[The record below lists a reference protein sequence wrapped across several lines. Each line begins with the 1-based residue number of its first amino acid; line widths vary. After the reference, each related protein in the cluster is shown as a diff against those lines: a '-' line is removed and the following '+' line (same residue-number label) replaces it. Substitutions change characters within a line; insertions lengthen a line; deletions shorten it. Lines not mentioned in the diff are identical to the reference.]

1 MDWALLYVSEEGE
14 KKKEILVPLDRTVAS
29 LEGNLQLVLVSRSS
43 LPEHGFAMDADR
55 RTGRSIDP
63 NGMLLSIILLFS
75 LLISRIASIFK
86 RISEVQPK
94 SKNVDVDF
102 NVYRRYTVY
111 RKVPMLVARM
121 ERTLAIDGDY
131 VHVSLMTSKVR
142 ITLLIRRFK
151 RLCLLQTKLEMCLT
165 VGKRYH
171 TTSRA

>member
-1 MDWALLYVSEEGE
+1 M
-14 KKKEILVPLDRTVAS
+14 
-29 LEGNLQLVLVSRSS
+29 
-43 LPEHGFAMDADR
+43 
-55 RTGRSIDP
+55 
-63 NGMLLSIILLFS
+63 
-75 LLISRIASIFK
+75 
-86 RISEVQPK
+86 
-94 SKNVDVDF
+94 DVDF
-102 NVYRRYTVY
+102 NIYRRYTVY